1 MPGWFWAGIV
11 FMVAT
16 DVVVLTWIFRRKMR
30 ESGLDL
36 GRLRDVSKTVNERA
50 GEYLRAN
57 WSGNTDELPNA
68 LRGLMPIVATIVRE
82 HGQALDDRTLELLVK
97 ASISGQ
103 RLATRAELDRA
114 FDRMRQDDSRA
125 AVA

>member
-1 MPGWFWAGIV
+1 MPGWFWVGIV
-11 FMVAT
+11 FMVSI

-36 GRLRDVSKTVNERA
+36 GKLKDVSKTVNERA

-68 LRGLMPIVATIVRE
+68 LRGLMPIVDGIVRE
-82 HGQALDDRTLELLVK
+82 QGQILDDRTLELLVK
-97 ASISGQ
+97 ASLAGQ

-114 FDRMRQDDSRA
+114 FDGMRSEA
-125 AVA
+125 KTAVA

>member
-11 FMVAT
+11 FMVAM

-36 GRLRDVSKTVNERA
+36 GQLRDVSKLVNERA

-68 LRGLMPIVATIVRE
+68 LRGLMPVVAGIARDQ
-82 HGQALDDRTLELLVK
+82 GQTLDDRTLELLVK
-97 ASISGQ
+97 ASLAGQ

-114 FDRMRQDDSRA
+114 FNRLRA
-125 AVA
+125 EARPAVA

>member
-11 FMVAT
+11 FMVAM

-36 GRLRDVSKTVNERA
+36 GQLRDVSKLVNERA

-57 WSGNTDELPNA
+57 WSGNTDELPTA
-68 LRGLMPIVATIVRE
+68 LHGLMPIVAGIARDQ
-82 HGQALDDRTLELLVK
+82 GQTLDDRTLELLVK
-97 ASISGQ
+97 ASLAGQ

-114 FDRMRQDDSRA
+114 FNRMRTEART

>member
-1 MPGWFWAGIV
+1 MSGWFWVGIV
-11 FMVAT
+11 FMVSI
-16 DVVVLTWIFRRKMR
+16 DVVVLTWIFRRKIR

-36 GRLRDVSKTVNERA
+36 GKLKDVSKTVNERA

-68 LRGLMPIVATIVRE
+68 LRGLMPIVDGIVRE
-82 HGQALDDRTLELLVK
+82 QGQMLDDRTLELLVK
-97 ASISGQ
+97 ASLAGQ

-114 FDRMRQDDSRA
+114 FDRMRSDA
-125 AVA
+125 KTAVA

>member
-1 MPGWFWAGIV
+1 MSGWFWAGIV
-11 FMVAT
+11 FMVSI
-16 DVVVLTWIFRRKMR
+16 DVVVLTWIFRRKIR

-36 GRLRDVSKTVNERA
+36 GKLKGVSKTVNERA

-68 LRGLMPIVATIVRE
+68 LRGLMPIVDGIVRE
-82 HGQALDDRTLELLVK
+82 QGQMLDDRTLELLVK
-97 ASISGQ
+97 ASLAGQ

-114 FDRMRQDDSRA
+114 FDRMRSDAKTA
-125 AVA
+125 AA

>member
-1 MPGWFWAGIV
+1 MPGWFWVGIV
-11 FMVAT
+11 FMVAM

-36 GRLRDVSKTVNERA
+36 GQLREVSKRVNERA
-50 GEYLRAN
+50 GDYLRAN
-57 WSGNTDELPNA
+57 WSGNTDELPTA
-68 LRGLMPIVATIVRE
+68 LRGLMPIVAGVARDQ
-82 HGQALDDRTLELLVK
+82 GKALDDRTLELLVK
-97 ASISGQ
+97 ASLAGQ

-114 FDRMRQDDSRA
+114 FDRLRDEAQP